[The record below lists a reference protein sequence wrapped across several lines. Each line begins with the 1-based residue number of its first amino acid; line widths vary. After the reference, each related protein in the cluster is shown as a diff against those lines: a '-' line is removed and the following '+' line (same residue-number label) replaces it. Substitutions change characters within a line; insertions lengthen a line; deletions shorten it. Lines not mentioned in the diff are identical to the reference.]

1 LLDAA
6 SEKKMGDGKI
16 GSTLKG
22 IGPTY
27 MDKTG
32 RNGLRIGDITLP
44 DFKERYQKL
53 VDKHTSMLQAMYGEV
68 ADFSERE
75 ACFLKRLSFI
85 KQFPL
90 VDSEHLVNEYI
101 KTAKK
106 YWPKAHKAPCW
117 ISILVRTRL

>member
-1 LLDAA
+1 
-6 SEKKMGDGKI
+6 MGEGKI

-53 VDKHTSMLQAMYGEV
+53 VDKHTSMLQSLYGEV

-75 ACFLKRLSFI
+75 QACFLTLLS
-85 KQFPL
+85 
-90 VDSEHLVNEYI
+90 
-101 KTAKK
+101 
-106 YWPKAHKAPCW
+106 
-117 ISILVRTRL
+117 